1 MSYLSASVV
10 VIHYEEVLYLMY
22 APFYYYYY
30 YYHYYR
36 SLFGMTHASFHA
48 PMLRPAS

>member
-1 MSYLSASVV
+1 VSYLSASVV
-10 VIHYEEVLYLMY
+10 VIHYEEVLYQMY

>member
-10 VIHYEEVLYLMY
+10 VIHYEEVLYQMY